1 MESEKPLE
9 AFSSPDPLIVYEF
22 HKIEWVFRRMTKEKK
37 HMAIVLDE
45 YGGTEGILT
54 HEDIIEAMIGLEI
67 EDEMDLEEGASIKKV
82 SDFEVICD
90 GKVTLRRL
98 NSTFNTKI
106 PEEEDVLAGYL
117 LKEHN
122 GFPEEGEM
130 LERDQLAFEILE
142 TKGRTISKVRI
153 KKL

>member
-1 MESEKPLE
+1 
-9 AFSSPDPLIVYEF
+9 
-22 HKIEWVFRRMTKEKK
+22 
-37 HMAIVLDE
+37 
-45 YGGTEGILT
+45 
-54 HEDIIEAMIGLEI
+54 
-67 EDEMDLEEGASIKKV
+67 MDLEEGASIKKV